1 MLRLKINDYEMA
13 FVDVGPG
20 VGTGGTPLVCI
31 HGSLNDY
38 RAWWPVMGPLSRG
51 RRVIAPSLRHY
62 FPEHWNGQGGSF
74 TIAQH
79 VADVIAF
86 IEALDLGPIDLLG
99 HSRGGHIAF
108 RVAEERPDLLRRLVL
123 AEPGGE
129 LDASLAPPSVDGTA
143 SAPRTYVAEAAA
155 KMHAGDI
162 NGGLRTF
169 KDGVDGPGTWDGLP
183 EADKQLRRDNAFTL
197 LAQSNEQRRPFARN
211 EAESIKTL
219 TLIVAG
225 ANTEGAL
232 PTIARVLAEH
242 IQGASFVSIAD
253 ATHVMFAQQPVAFSE
268 AVLDFLDS

>member
-1 MLRLKINDYEMA
+1 MLKLSINGYDMS
-13 FVDVGPG
+13 FVDIGPG
-20 VGTGGTPLVCI
+20 VGEGGTPLVCI

-38 RAWWPVMGPLSRG
+38 RAWQPVMGPLSRG

-62 FPEHWNGQGGSF
+62 FPEHWDGRGGSF

-86 IEALDLGPIDLLG
+86 IEALNLGPIDLLG

-108 RVAEERPDLLRRLVL
+108 RVAEERPDLLRRLIL

-129 LDASLAPPSVDGTA
+129 LDPSLAPASANGDG

-155 KMHAGDI
+155 KMQAGDI

-169 KDGVDGPGTWDGLP
+169 KDGVDGPGVWDALP
-183 EADKQLRRDNAFTL
+183 EADKQVRRDNAFTL
-197 LAQSNEQRRPFARN
+197 LAQTNEQRRPYVRG
-211 EAESIKTL
+211 EAESISMPTL
-219 TLIVAG
+219 VIAG
-225 ANTEGAL
+225 ADTHGAL
-232 PTIARVLAEH
+232 PIIARAIAAH
-242 IQGASFVSIAD
+242 IPGAGFVSIPN

-268 AVLDFLDS
+268 AVLAFLDS

>member
-1 MLRLKINDYEMA
+1 MLRLKINDYDMA

-20 VGTGGTPLVCI
+20 VGAGGTPLICI

-79 VADVIAF
+79 MADMIAF

-129 LDASLAPPSVDGTA
+129 LDASLAPPSVDGAA

-155 KMHAGDI
+155 KMHADDI

-197 LAQSNEQRRPFARN
+197 LAQSNEQRQPFARS
-211 EAESIKTL
+211 EAESIKTP

-225 ANTEGAL
+225 ANTHGAL
-232 PTIARVLAEH
+232 PIIARVLAEH
-242 IQGASFVSIAD
+242 IQGAGYVSIAD

-268 AVLDFLDS
+268 AVLAFLDS